1 MVVNLG
7 FPKHTSRWQLLAPTT
22 SRPFQTES
30 SGIKR
35 TLRIRGTSCDVT
47 TDLLVQLGLPDS
59 YLVVNHVFK
68 EMGHLRKVR
77 MSAPIAFKSLLC
89 LCQVRSVIVI
99 TECVLLVLLDDV
111 LFFMIFCHLPVRN
124 FPTEI
129 G

>member
-7 FPKHTSRWQLLAPTT
+7 FPKHTSRWQLLAPT
-22 SRPFQTES
+22 SRRPFQTES
-30 SGIKR
+30 SGIKH
-35 TLRIRGTSCDVT
+35 TLRFICATCEMA
-47 TDLLVQLGLPDS
+47 TDLLVHIGLPNS

-99 TECVLLVLLDDV
+99 MECFLLVLFDNV
-111 LFFMIFCHLPVRN
+111 LFFMIFCHLPARN
-124 FPTEI
+124 FSTEI